1 MGWPIDSSDRRFRG
15 VWLTVLV
22 IGTLVAAIGTKP
34 ITAILFAQAANGL
47 LLPVVA
53 IFLLIVMNRSD
64 LLEQHS
70 NSLAANAIASLVV
83 VIVTALGLFKLAT
96 VFFA

>member
-1 MGWPIDSSDRRFRG
+1 
-15 VWLTVLV
+15 
-22 IGTLVAAIGTKP
+22 
-34 ITAILFAQAANGL
+34 
-47 LLPVVA
+47 
-53 IFLLIVMNRSD
+53 VMNRSD